1 MESNKRKDKLVKLL
15 INKDFNVVELKERI
29 LDNEVDSIDKLHDVN
44 NLINKKGLK
53 QIATVSIAIKKF
65 FYYVNKNVKSF
76 DELPQTAQDY
86 IHYIEKYLGIEVYLV
101 SVGPERSQNII
112 RTTLF

>member
-1 MESNKRKDKLVKLL
+1 MINGITHLVITKLDVLSNIDTIKVCTAYKTEDGKIIDYFTSSTNKLDQYET
-15 INKDFNVVELKERI
+15 ICDELPGWTEDI
-29 LDNEVDSIDKLHDVN
+29 
-44 NLINKKGLK
+44 
-53 QIATVSIAIKKF
+53 T
-65 FYYVNKNVKSF
+65 NVKSF
-76 DELPQTAQDY
+76 DELPLTAQDY